1 MRLEKHSVYCYKL
14 MMYFVGEQIDKC
26 QLISIYI
33 SVINS
38 KVQHIMKSISEIIS
52 DKNSIEVPSRTA
64 AQ

>member
-1 MRLEKHSVYCYKL
+1 

-26 QLISIYI
+26 QVISIYI

-52 DKNSIEVPSRTA
+52 DKISIEVPSRTA